1 MYFLHLEVSF
11 VSRSIEKLRQSRM
24 TLIFSKE
31 HFSSQDKYKIKV
43 FFHDNIMSNVANKV
57 NLFAT
62 REKLEKLQKEN
73 KKFLG
78 NLTNL

>member
-1 MYFLHLEVSF
+1 
-11 VSRSIEKLRQSRM
+11 
-24 TLIFSKE
+24 
-31 HFSSQDKYKIKV
+31 
-43 FFHDNIMSNVANKV
+43 MSNVANKV

-78 NLTNL
+78 KLTNL